1 MPLDFTFAW
10 RSLGRARGFTIAVV
24 LTLALG
30 IGANTAIFS
39 VLRGVVL
46 RPLPHQDG
54 DRLMYLRQSAAG
66 PGASNIAFSVPEIED
81 LRTGSRTL
89 AQIAEYS
96 PLTLNVVEESDAFQL
111 DVGLVTGNYL
121 SVMGLRPIMGR
132 PFNAGDDGAGA
143 APVVMLTHGFWTT
156 HFRGDTGVVGRTMRI
171 GGRSVEIIGV
181 LQPAP
186 FFPGRIDALMNMSI
200 SEHHVSA
207 LMVQGRTH
215 RMTEV
220 IARLAPDATVDQARA
235 EVSTI
240 RHRIHATYPEVY
252 DAASNYTVSV
262 TPFREVLGHDA
273 RTLLGLLVG
282 VAAFILVI
290 GCANVA
296 NLTLMRTV
304 RREQELNVRAALGAG
319 TLRLRRLLLIENLSL
334 SLGGAG
340 LGIALAYAG
349 VRLLAAIAAR
359 VTPRAS
365 EIRVDGVVLAFSLV
379 LAVAVAVLLALV
391 PGVTRQADLGAGLSS
406 GNARSSGGVKR
417 RQLQRG
423 LVIVQVA
430 VTVVLLTG
438 TGLLVQ
444 SMRRLAAV
452 DPGLDTRDVL
462 TMEVPWDFTSQE
474 QGSAARARYEA
485 MQRELSTLPGV
496 QVVGLGST
504 MPLRSAEIILDIKA
518 EGRPLAANEPVP
530 HAEYR
535 TADPGYFRA
544 AGIPLLA
551 GREFATTDGPEGAK
565 VVIVN
570 KALADHFFPGMDP
583 VGRRVAWTGDVLRFI
598 GMAENEWRTIVGV
611 VGNTKDGGLESAPAS
626 VVFLPFAQG
635 DFPTGGLVLRTD
647 VPAPSVATAA
657 RAIIR
662 SIAPQ
667 QPIENVLT
675 VDAIRDESVGPRRLN
690 ATLVGAF
697 GMLALLLAAVGIA
710 AVLAFAVSTRTTEVG
725 IRMSLGA
732 TPGSVRRMVL
742 TEGGALVA
750 IGLVLGTAGSLALA
764 GIIRGFLFEVE
775 PYDPLTLLLVAAV
788 MVAIGLAASWAPAAR
803 ASGIQPSEAL
813 RRG

>member
-10 RSLGRARGFTIAVV
+10 RSLTRARGFSIAVV

-66 PGASNIAFSVPEIED
+66 TGASNIAFSVPEIED

-121 SVMGLRPIMGR
+121 SVMGLRPIIGR
-132 PFNAGDDGAGA
+132 PFNTGDDGAGA
-143 APVVMLTHGFWTT
+143 APVVLLTHGFWSS
-156 HFRGDTGVVGRTMRI
+156 HFRGDTAAVGRTMRI
-171 GGRSVEIIGV
+171 GGRAVEIIGV

-240 RHRIHATYPEVY
+240 RQRVHATYPELY
-252 DAASNYTVSV
+252 DAASNYTVAV
-262 TPFREVLGHDA
+262 TPFREVLGRDA

-319 TLRLRRLLLIENLSL
+319 TLRLRRLLLIENLTL
-334 SLGGAG
+334 SLGGAL

-349 VRLLAAIAAR
+349 VRLLATIAAR

-365 EIRVDGVVLAFSLV
+365 EIRVDGMVLAFSLA
-379 LAVAVAVLLALV
+379 LAIGVAILLALV

-406 GNARSSGGVKR
+406 GNARSSSGVGR
-417 RQLQRG
+417 RRLQRG
-423 LVIVQVA
+423 LVVLQVA

-452 DPGLDTRDVL
+452 DPGLDARDVL

-474 QGSAARARYEA
+474 QGGAARTRYEA

-496 QVVGLGST
+496 RVVGLGST
-504 MPLRSAEIILDIKA
+504 MPLRSAEIVLDVKA
-518 EGRPLAANEPVP
+518 EGRPLAPNEPVP

-544 AGIPLLA
+544 AGITLKG
-551 GREFATTDGPEGAK
+551 GREFASTDGTGGAK

-570 KALADHFFPGMDP
+570 QALADHFFPGVDA
-583 VGRRVAWTGDVLRFI
+583 VGRRIAWTGDVLRFI
-598 GMAENEWRTIVGV
+598 GVSDEWRTIVGV
-611 VGNTKDGGLESAPAS
+611 VGNTRDGGLDAPAVP

-662 SIAPQ
+662 SLAPQ
-667 QPIENVLT
+667 QPIENVMT

-697 GMLALLLAAVGIA
+697 GTLALLLAAVGIA

-750 IGLVLGTAGSLALA
+750 VGLVLGTLGSLALA
-764 GIIRGFLFEVE
+764 GLIRGFLFEVE

-788 MVAIGLAASWAPAAR
+788 MVTIGLAASWAPAAR
-803 ASGIQPSEAL
+803 ASSIQPSEAL

>member
-1 MPLDFTFAW
+1 MPLDLTFAW
-10 RSLGRARGFTIAVV
+10 RSLARARGFSIAVV

-46 RPLPHQDG
+46 KPLPHQDG
-54 DRLMYLRQSAAG
+54 DHLMYLRQSAAG
-66 PGASNIAFSVPEIED
+66 VGTANIAFSVPEIED
-81 LRTGSRTL
+81 LRTSSRTL

-96 PLTLNVVEESDAFQL
+96 PFTLNVIEESDAFQL

-121 SVMGLRPIMGR
+121 SVMGLRPTLGR
-132 PFNAGDDGAGA
+132 PFNPGDDGAGA
-143 APVVMLTHGFWTT
+143 APVVLLTDAFWRS
-156 HFRGDTGVVGRTMRI
+156 HFRGDSSIVGKSMRI
-171 GGRSVEIIGV
+171 GGRTVEVIGV

-207 LMVQGRTH
+207 MMVQGRTH

-220 IARLAPDATVDQARA
+220 IARLAPGTTVEQARA
-235 EVSTI
+235 EVATI
-240 RHRIHATYPEVY
+240 RRQVQATYPEVY
-252 DAASNYTVSV
+252 DVASNYTVTV
-262 TPFREVLGHDA
+262 TPFREVLGQDA
-273 RTLLGLLVG
+273 RTLLGLLIG
-282 VAAFILVI
+282 VAGFILVI

-319 TLRLRRLLLIENLSL
+319 TARLRRLLLVEHLML
-334 SLGGAG
+334 SLGGAV
-340 LGIALAYAG
+340 LGIALAFAG
-349 VRLLAAIAAR
+349 VRLLSAIAAR

-365 EIRVDGVVLAFSLV
+365 EIQVDGTVLAFSLL
-379 LAVAVAVLLALV
+379 LALAVAVLLSLV
-391 PGVTRQADLGAGLSS
+391 PGVTRQTDLAAGLSS
-406 GNARSSGGVKR
+406 GNARSSGGLKR
-417 RQLQRG
+417 RRLQRA
-423 LVIVQVA
+423 LVVVQVA

-452 DPGLDTRDVL
+452 DPGLDARDVL
-462 TMEVPWDFTSQE
+462 TMEVPRDFSLPE
-474 QGSAARARYEA
+474 ANPAIRARYEA

-496 QVVGLGST
+496 AVVGVGST
-504 MPLRSAEIILDIKA
+504 MPLRRADVLLDIKA
-518 EGRPLAANEPVP
+518 EGRPLAPNEPVP

-544 AGIPLLA
+544 AGVPLLS
-551 GREFATTDGPEGAK
+551 GRDFAATDGPDGAR

-570 KALADHFFPGMDP
+570 KALADHFFPGMDA

-598 GMAENEWRTIVGV
+598 GISDEWRTIVGV
-611 VGNTKDGGLESAPAS
+611 VGNTRDGGLDAAPTPA
-626 VVFLPFAQG
+626 VFLPFAQG
-635 DFPTGGLVLRTD
+635 DFPSGGVVMRTD
-647 VPAPSVATAA
+647 VPAPSIANAA
-657 RAIIR
+657 RAIVR
-662 SIAPQ
+662 SLAPQ
-667 QPIENVLT
+667 QPIENVMT
-675 VDAIRDESVGPRRLN
+675 VDEIRDESVGPRRLN

-697 GMLALLLAAVGIA
+697 GALALVLAAVGIA

-732 TPGSVRRMVL
+732 TPASVRRMVIN
-742 TEGGALVA
+742 EGSVLVLSGLAIGTVGAL
-750 IGLVLGTAGSLALA
+750 ALSR
-764 GIIRGFLFEVE
+764 IIRSFLFQVE
-775 PYDPLTLLLVAAV
+775 PWDPLTLVLVAL
-788 MVAIGLAASWAPAAR
+788 MMLGIGIAASWVPAAR

>member
-1 MPLDFTFAW
+1 MPHDLTFAW
-10 RSLGRARGFTIAVV
+10 RSLTRARGFSIAVV

-54 DRLMYLRQSAAG
+54 DRLMYLRHSADG
-66 PGASNIAFSVPEIED
+66 PGATNIAFSVPEIDD
-81 LRTGSRTL
+81 LRNGSRTL

-96 PLTLNVVEESDAFQL
+96 PLTLNVVEESDAYQL
-111 DVGLVTGNYL
+111 DAGLVTGNYL
-121 SVMGLRPIMGR
+121 SVMGLNPIIGR
-132 PFNAGDDGAGA
+132 PFTAGDDGGGA
-143 APVVMLTHGFWTT
+143 APVVMLTHGFWMS
-156 HFRGDTGVVGRTMRI
+156 HFQGDSAIVGKTMRI

-220 IARLAPDATVDQARA
+220 IARLAPGASVAQARA
-235 EVSTI
+235 EVATL
-240 RHRIHATYPEVY
+240 RERIQDTYPEVY
-252 DAASNYTVSV
+252 DKASNYKVTI
-262 TPFREVLGHDA
+262 TPFREVLGRDA
-273 RTLLGLLVG
+273 RTLLGLLIG

-319 TLRLRRLLLIENLSL
+319 AARLRRLLLIENLAL
-334 SLGGAG
+334 SLAGAV
-340 LGIALAYAG
+340 LGIVLAVAG
-349 VRLLAAIAAR
+349 VRLLATIAAR

-365 EIRVDGVVLAFSLV
+365 EIRVDSAVLAFSL
-379 LAVAVAVLLALV
+379 LLAIGVAMLLAFV
-391 PGVTRQADLGAGLSS
+391 PGVSRHTDLGAGLSS

-417 RQLQRG
+417 RRMQRT
-423 LVIVQVA
+423 LVVIQVA
-430 VTVVLLTG
+430 VTVILLTG
-438 TGLLVQ
+438 TGLLVR

-452 DPGLDTRDVL
+452 DPGLDARDVL
-462 TMEVPWDFTSQE
+462 TMEVPRDFTSPE
-474 QGSAARARYEA
+474 DNSAVRARYES
-485 MQRELSTLPGV
+485 MQRELSTLPGM

-504 MPLRSAEIILDIKA
+504 MPLRTAEVVLEVKG
-518 EGRPLAANEPVP
+518 EGRALAPNEAVP
-530 HAEYR
+530 RAEYR
-535 TADPGYFRA
+535 SADPGYFRA
-544 AGIPLLA
+544 SGIGLRA
-551 GREFATTDGPEGAK
+551 GRDFAATDGPEAAK

-570 KALADHFFPGMDP
+570 QALADHLFPGVDA
-583 VGRRVAWTGDVLRFI
+583 VGRRIAWTGDVLRFTGI
-598 GMAENEWRTIVGV
+598 SGEWRTIVGV
-611 VGNTKDGGLESAPAS
+611 VNNTKDGGLDAAPVP
-626 VVFLPFAQG
+626 VVFTPFAQG
-635 DFPTGGLVLRTD
+635 DFPSGGLVMRTD
-647 VPAPSVATAA
+647 VPAPSMANAA
-657 RAIIR
+657 RAIVR
-662 SIAPQ
+662 SLSPQ
-667 QPIENVLT
+667 QPIENVMT

-697 GMLALLLAAVGIA
+697 GALALVLAAVGIA

-742 TEGGALVA
+742 NEGGALVA
-750 IGLVLGTAGSLALA
+750 IGLALGTIGSLALA

-775 PYDPLTLLLVAAV
+775 PWDPMTIGIVATV
-788 MVAIGLAASWAPAAR
+788 MLGIGIAASWVPAAR
-803 ASGIQPSEAL
+803 ACRIQPSEAL

>member
-1 MPLDFTFAW
+1 MPLDLTFAW
-10 RSLGRARGFTIAVV
+10 RSLTRARGFSIAVV

-54 DRLMYLRQSAAG
+54 DRLMYLRQSADG
-66 PGASNIAFSVPEIED
+66 PGAENIAFSVPEIED
-81 LRTGSRTL
+81 LRTGSKTL

-96 PLTLNVVEESDAFQL
+96 PMTLNVVDESDAYQL

-121 SVMGLRPIMGR
+121 SVMGLRPILGR

-143 APVVMLTHGFWTT
+143 APVVLLTHAFWTSR
-156 HFRGDTGVVGRTMRI
+156 FSSDSAVVGRTMRI
-171 GGRSVEIIGV
+171 GGRSVEVIGV

-207 LMVQGRTH
+207 LMIQGRTH

-220 IARLAPDATVDQARA
+220 IARLTPGASVDQARS
-235 EVSTI
+235 EVATI
-240 RHRIHATYPEVY
+240 RQRVQATYPEVY
-252 DAASNYTVSV
+252 DKASNYTVSV
-262 TPFREVLGHDA
+262 TPFREVLGQNA
-273 RTLLGLLVG
+273 RTLLGLLIG

-334 SLGGAG
+334 SLAGAV
-340 LGIALAYAG
+340 LGIGLAIAG
-349 VRLLAAIAAR
+349 VRLLSTIAAR

-365 EIRVDGVVLAFSLV
+365 EIQVDGAVLAFSLL
-379 LAVAVAVLLALV
+379 LAIGVAVLLALV
-391 PGVTRQADLGAGLSS
+391 PGVTQQTDLGAGLSA
-406 GNARSSGGVKR
+406 GNARSSGGIKR
-417 RQLQRG
+417 RRLQRA
-423 LVIVQVA
+423 LVVLQVA

-438 TGLLVQ
+438 TGLLVR
-444 SMRRLAAV
+444 SMQRLAAV
-452 DPGLDTRDVL
+452 DPGLDARDVL
-462 TMEVPWDFTSQE
+462 TMEVPRDFTSPE
-474 QGSAARARYEA
+474 ANTAIRGRYEA

-496 QVVGLGST
+496 QVVGVGST
-504 MPLRSAEIILDIKA
+504 MPLRAADIVLDVKA
-518 EGRPLAANEPVP
+518 EGRPLAPNEAVP
-530 HAEYR
+530 RAEYR
-535 TADPGYFRA
+535 AADPGYFRA
-544 AGIPLLA
+544 SGIALRA
-551 GREFATTDGPEGAK
+551 GRDFAATDGPDGAK

-570 KALADHFFPGMDP
+570 KALADHFFPDVDP
-583 VGRRVAWTGDVLRFI
+583 IGRRIAWTGDVLRFI
-598 GMAENEWRTIVGV
+598 GVSDEWRTIVGV
-611 VGNTKDGGLESAPAS
+611 VGNTRDGGLDAAPVP
-626 VVFLPFAQG
+626 VVFVPFAQG
-635 DFPTGGLVLRTD
+635 DFPTGGLVLRTN

-657 RAIIR
+657 RAIVR
-662 SIAPQ
+662 SLAPQ
-667 QPIENVLT
+667 QPIENVMT

-697 GMLALLLAAVGIA
+697 GTLALILAAVGIA

-742 TEGGALVA
+742 NEGGALVA
-750 IGLVLGTAGSLALA
+750 IGLALGTIGSLALA
-764 GIIRGFLFEVE
+764 GIVRGFLFEVQ
-775 PYDPLTLLLVAAV
+775 PYDPLTLVAVAGLMLV
-788 MVAIGLAASWAPAAR
+788 IGIAASWLPAAR
-803 ASGIQPSEAL
+803 ACRIQPSEAL

>member
-1 MPLDFTFAW
+1 MPLDLTFAL
-10 RSLGRARGFTIAVV
+10 RSLTRARGFSIAVII
-24 LTLALG
+24 TLALG

-66 PGASNIAFSVPEIED
+66 TGASNIAFSVPEIED

-111 DVGLVTGNYL
+111 DAGLVTGNYL
-121 SVMGLRPIMGR
+121 SVMGLRPIVGR
-132 PFNAGDDGAGA
+132 PFNTGDDGAGA
-143 APVVMLTHGFWTT
+143 APVVLLTHNFWRT
-156 HFRGDTGVVGRTMRI
+156 HFRGDTAVVGRTMRI

-207 LMVQGRTH
+207 LMEDGRTH

-220 IARLAPDATVDQARA
+220 IARLAPGASLEQARA
-235 EVSTI
+235 EVETI
-240 RHRIHATYPEVY
+240 RQRVHASYPELY
-252 DAASNYTVSV
+252 DAASNYTVSI
-262 TPFREVLGHDA
+262 TPFREVLGRDA
-273 RTLLGLLVG
+273 RTLLGLLLG
-282 VAAFILVI
+282 VAGFILVI

-319 TLRLRRLLLIENLSL
+319 TLRLRRLLLIEQLVLSL
-334 SLGGAG
+334 AGAV
-340 LGIALAYAG
+340 LGIALAFAG
-349 VRLLAAIAAR
+349 VQLLATIAAR

-365 EIRVDGVVLAFSLV
+365 EIRVDGVVLAFSLL
-379 LAVAVAVLLALV
+379 LAVGVAILLALV
-391 PGVTRQADLGAGLSS
+391 PGVTRQADLAAGLSS
-406 GNARSSGGVKR
+406 GNARSSGGLKR
-417 RQLQRG
+417 RRLQRG
-423 LVIVQVA
+423 LVVLQVA
-430 VTVVLLTG
+430 VTVILLTG

-462 TMEVPWDFTSQE
+462 TMEVPRDFTAPE
-474 QGSAARARYEA
+474 DNTPIRARYEA
-485 MQRELSTLPGV
+485 MQRELSSLPGV
-496 QVVGLGST
+496 KVVGVGST
-504 MPLRSAEIILDIKA
+504 MPLRTSEIVLDVKA
-518 EGRPLAANEPVP
+518 EGRPLAPNEVVP
-530 HAEYR
+530 RAEYR

-544 AGIPLLA
+544 AGVKILA

-570 KALADHFFPGMDP
+570 KALADHFFPGVDP
-583 VGRRVAWTGDVLRFI
+583 VGRRIGWTGDVLRFI
-598 GMAENEWRTIVGV
+598 GISDEWRTIVGV
-611 VGNTKDGGLESAPAS
+611 VGNTRDGGLDAPPVP
-626 VVFLPFAQG
+626 VVFIPFAQG
-635 DFPTGGLVLRTD
+635 DFPSGGLVVRTD

-657 RAIIR
+657 RAIVR
-662 SIAPQ
+662 SLAPQ
-667 QPIENVLT
+667 QPIENVMT

-697 GMLALLLAAVGIA
+697 GALALLLAAVGIA

-742 TEGGALVA
+742 NEGAALVA
-750 IGLVLGTAGSLALA
+750 LGLVLGTAGALAMA

-775 PYDPLTLLLVAAV
+775 PYDPLTLALVAV
-788 MVAIGLAASWAPAAR
+788 LMIAIGLAASWVPAAR
-803 ASGIQPSEAL
+803 ASSIAPSEAL

>member
-1 MPLDFTFAW
+1 MPLDLTFAW
-10 RSLGRARGFTIAVV
+10 RSLTRARGFSIAVV

-54 DRLMYLRQSAAG
+54 DRLMYLRHSADG
-66 PGASNIAFSVPEIED
+66 PGATNIAFSVPEIDD
-81 LRTGSRTL
+81 LRNGSRML

-96 PLTLNVVEESDAFQL
+96 PLTLNVVEESDAYQL
-111 DVGLVTGNYL
+111 DAGLVTGNYL
-121 SVMGLRPIMGR
+121 SVMGLNPIIGR
-132 PFNAGDDGAGA
+132 PFTAGDDGGGA
-143 APVVMLTHGFWTT
+143 APVVMLTHGFWMS
-156 HFRGDTGVVGRTMRI
+156 HFQGDSAIVGKTMRI

-220 IARLAPDATVDQARA
+220 IARLAPGASVAQARA
-235 EVSTI
+235 EVATL
-240 RHRIHATYPEVY
+240 RERIQDTYPEVY
-252 DAASNYTVSV
+252 DKASNYKVTI
-262 TPFREVLGHDA
+262 TPFREVLGRDA
-273 RTLLGLLVG
+273 RTLLGLLIG

-319 TLRLRRLLLIENLSL
+319 AARLRRLLLIENLAL
-334 SLGGAG
+334 SLAGAV
-340 LGIALAYAG
+340 LGIVLAVAG
-349 VRLLAAIAAR
+349 VRLLATIAAR

-365 EIRVDGVVLAFSLV
+365 EIRVDSAVLAFSL
-379 LAVAVAVLLALV
+379 LLAIGVAMLLAFV
-391 PGVTRQADLGAGLSS
+391 PGVSRHTDLGAGLSS

-417 RQLQRG
+417 RRMQRT
-423 LVIVQVA
+423 LVVIQVA
-430 VTVVLLTG
+430 VTVILLTG
-438 TGLLVQ
+438 TGLLVR

-452 DPGLDTRDVL
+452 DPGLDARDVL
-462 TMEVPWDFTSQE
+462 TMEVPRDFTSPDDN
-474 QGSAARARYEA
+474 SAVRARYES
-485 MQRELSTLPGV
+485 MQRELSTLPGM

-504 MPLRSAEIILDIKA
+504 MPLRTAEVVLEVKG
-518 EGRPLAANEPVP
+518 EGRALAPNEAVP
-530 HAEYR
+530 RAEYR
-535 TADPGYFRA
+535 SADPGYFRA
-544 AGIPLLA
+544 SGIGLRA
-551 GREFATTDGPEGAK
+551 GRDFAATDGPEAAK

-570 KALADHFFPGMDP
+570 QALADHLFPGVDA
-583 VGRRVAWTGDVLRFI
+583 VGRRIAWTGDVLRFTGI
-598 GMAENEWRTIVGV
+598 SGEWRTIVGV
-611 VGNTKDGGLESAPAS
+611 VNNTKDGGLDAAPVP
-626 VVFLPFAQG
+626 VVFTPFAQG
-635 DFPTGGLVLRTD
+635 DFPSGGLVMRTD
-647 VPAPSVATAA
+647 VPAPSMANAA
-657 RAIIR
+657 RAIVR
-662 SIAPQ
+662 SLSPQ
-667 QPIENVLT
+667 QPIENVMT

-697 GMLALLLAAVGIA
+697 GALALVLAAVGIA

-742 TEGGALVA
+742 NEGGALVA
-750 IGLVLGTAGSLALA
+750 IGLALGTIGSLALA

-775 PYDPLTLLLVAAV
+775 PWDPMTIGIVATV
-788 MVAIGLAASWAPAAR
+788 MLGIGIAASWVPAAR
-803 ASGIQPSEAL
+803 ACRIQPSEAL